1 LGEKIA
7 KMGKL
12 VKVCIYITL
21 IPGTDV
27 IILKIFSPKKLA
39 KLLAYFAQTAAT
51 FCKNWLLR
59 KTAIFS
65 AENWQKSQ
73 KMWP

>member
-1 LGEKIA
+1 VYLHNIDPRDRCYDFK
-7 KMGKL
+7 K
-12 VKVCIYITL
+12 
-21 IPGTDV
+21 
-27 IILKIFSPKKLA
+27 FSPKKLA
-39 KLLAYFAQTAAT
+39 KILAKILAYFAQTAAT